1 MKLATYRDGSRD
13 GQLVVVSRDRA
24 LAHFASGIAG
34 RLQSVLDDWNFL
46 SPQLE
51 DLYQTLNQGRA
62 RHAFA
67 FDPRCCMAPL
77 PRAHVWALDDATS
90 AESFHLLPG
99 DRLAGAHPAGAHPAG
114 ADHPLPAG
122 AEKPGLARIAAGY
135 AVITG
140 DVSACTQASDA
151 LASVRLVMLMVSGQG
166 HRLDGEAAA
175 ASSWSAFGPLAV
187 TVDELGADWR
197 AGRLQRAITCLRNG
211 QPAAPVD
218 TAADAAAGVG
228 TPIARLAGL
237 RGLGA
242 GAVIGRTVAAWPA
255 GEALHFDAADA
266 AGHSLF
272 GAIDVAAQT

>member
-13 GQLVVVSRDRA
+13 GQLVVVSRNRA

-99 DRLAGAHPAGAHPAG
+99 DRLAGAHLTS
-114 ADHPLPAG
+114 ADDPLPAR
-122 AEKPGLARIAAGY
+122 ADKPGLARIAAGY

-140 DVSACTQASDA
+140 DVSARTQASDA
-151 LASVRLVMLMVSGQG
+151 LASVRLVMLMVSGRG
-166 HRLDGEAAA
+166 HRVDGEADM
-175 ASSWSAFGPLAV
+175 ASDWSAFGPVAV
-187 TVDELGADWR
+187 TVDELGSDWR
-197 AGRLQRAITCLRNG
+197 AGRLQRPIVCLRNG

-218 TAADAAAGVG
+218 TAADTAAGVG
-228 TPIARLAGL
+228 APIARLAGL

-242 GAVIGRTVAAWPA
+242 GAVIGCTVAAWPA
-255 GEALHFDAADA
+255 GQALHFDASDA

>member
-62 RHAFA
+62 RHAFP

-77 PRAHVWALDDATS
+77 PRAHVWALDDAAS
-90 AESFHLLPG
+90 AQSFHLLPG
-99 DRLAGAHPAGAHPAG
+99 DRLAGAHPAAG
-114 ADHPLPAG
+114 ADNPPPAS

-140 DVSACTQASDA
+140 DVSARTQASDA
-151 LASVRLVMLMVSGQG
+151 LASVRLVMLMVNGQG
-166 HRLDGEAAA
+166 HRLDGEGVAAG
-175 ASSWSAFGPLAV
+175 SWSAFGPLAV

-197 AGRLQRAITCLRNG
+197 AGRLQRPIICLRNG

-218 TAADAAAGVG
+218 TAAGTTAGVG
-228 TPIARLAGL
+228 ASIARLAGL

-242 GAVIGRTVAAWPA
+242 GAVIGCAIAAWPA